1 MNMKVKEEDTITDIG
16 YAQKIAHNRYLPQFF
31 LRGKATLNNKGLL
44 VVAWISFLLANSS
57 NVILIIAVMIANDT
71 NSNK

>member
-31 LRGKATLNNKGLL
+31 LFVITL
-44 VVAWISFLLANSS
+44 SF
-57 NVILIIAVMIANDT
+57 ITIIFLIVYLY
-71 NSNK
+71 